1 MTHMGHGDRFS
12 RLSLS
17 LSLSLTKHPKTS
29 VFNTDSVDGVSNR
42 PFALGDK

>member
-12 RLSLS
+12 RLS